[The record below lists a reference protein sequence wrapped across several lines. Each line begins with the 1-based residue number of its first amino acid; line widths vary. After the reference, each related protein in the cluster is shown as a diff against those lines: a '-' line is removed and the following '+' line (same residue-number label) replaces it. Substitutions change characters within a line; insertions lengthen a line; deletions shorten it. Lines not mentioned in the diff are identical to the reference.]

1 MQEEIKKFFKG
12 DVENS
17 DEVLTKY
24 SHDASVLEVRPEIV
38 LFPKDS
44 EDVKNL
50 VKWVN
55 ENKPARNAEGIASAG
70 GTKYPNLAITP
81 RSAGTCMSGGAIGES
96 IIIDFTRYMNK
107 LISFEK
113 KNLND
118 SSAFALGDIGQGTH
132 DASNP
137 LNFSSIKKS
146 EEDFGAFALGDTGEI
161 IHQNNILEPSPS
173 ETKGQGT
180 HDSANTILENN
191 FSDPRHSKSS
201 SNSLIAVEPGMYY
214 RDFEKITLEK
224 GLILPCYTASK
235 NINAVGGMYG
245 NNSAGERT
253 LVYGKTENYVAEAK
267 VVFADGNMYTVKPL
281 SKKELENKIN
291 QNDFEGNI
299 YKNIYNLILE
309 NKDEILKAKPNVSK
323 NSAGYTLWNVVDFV
337 GVRGEGNYFDL
348 NKLLVGSQGTLGIT
362 TEITFSLVKENTQRK
377 LLVVFLRDLKVL
389 PSLVNDI
396 LKYKPETLESY
407 DDKTFLLVL
416 KYIWDFI
423 KLLGLKNLFKLIFS
437 FGPEMLMTLR
447 NGFPKLILLIEFAG
461 DDEKEVSDK
470 ARDLY
475 QELKKN
481 KKIGVHLTRDEFEAK
496 KYWTIRHEAFN
507 LIRYHLKKVKSK
519 PFIDDVVVR
528 PEKLPEFFPAI
539 YGILNE
545 YKKDMTFAIGGHV
558 GDGNLHIYTLL
569 DPKNKKLVSIIR
581 EVSEKVYD
589 LVAKL
594 GGSNTAEH
602 NDGMI
607 RTIFLPKMFNPKV
620 ISLFTETKE
629 IFDDKYIFN
638 PGKKVLSPKSGALGT
653 QDFIDKHISRS

>member
-17 DEVLTKY
+17 DEVLNKY

-55 ENKPARNAEGIASAG
+55 ENKLI
-70 GTKYPNLAITP
+70 YPNLAITP

-107 LISFEK
+107 LI
-113 KNLND
+113 
-118 SSAFALGDIGQGTH
+118 
-132 DASNP
+132 
-137 LNFSSIKKS
+137 NFSS
-146 EEDFGAFALGDTGEI
+146 DF
-161 IHQNNILEPSPS
+161 
-173 ETKGQGT
+173 
-180 HDSANTILENN
+180 
-191 FSDPRHSKSS
+191 
-201 SNSLIAVEPGMYY
+201 LITVQPGMYY

-253 LVYGKTENYVAEAK
+253 LVYGKTENYVVEAK
-267 VVFADGNMYTVKPL
+267 VVFADGNLYTVKPL

-309 NKDEILKAKPNVSK
+309 NKEEIIKAKPNVSK
-323 NSAGYTLWNVVDFV
+323 NSAGYTLWNIVDFA

-437 FGPEMLMTLR
+437 FGPEMLMTLK

-475 QELKKN
+475 QELKNN

-528 PEKLPEFFPAI
+528 PDKLPEFFPAI
-539 YGILNE
+539 YSILNE

-569 DPKNKKLVSIIR
+569 DPKNKKLVSIIK

-638 PGKKVLSPKSGALGT
+638 PGKKVLSLKSGSLGT

>member
-1 MQEEIKKFFKG
+1 MEEEIKKFFKG

-55 ENKPARNAEGIASAG
+55 ENKPARNASFNDAG
-70 GTKYPNLAITP
+70 GAKYPNLAITP

-132 DASNP
+132 DASN
-137 LNFSSIKKS
+137 LFNFSSI
-146 EEDFGAFALGDTGEI
+146 T
-161 IHQNNILEPSPS
+161 
-173 ETKGQGT
+173 
-180 HDSANTILENN
+180 
-191 FSDPRHSKSS
+191 
-201 SNSLIAVEPGMYY
+201 VEPGMYY

-253 LVYGKTENYVAEAK
+253 LVYGKTENYVVEAK

-309 NKDEILKAKPNVSK
+309 NKEEILKAKPNVSK
-323 NSAGYTLWNVVDFV
+323 NSAGYTLWNVVDFA

-569 DPKNKKLVSIIR
+569 DPKNKKNVSIIK
-581 EVSEKVYD
+581 EVSENVYD

>member
-17 DEVLTKY
+17 DEVLIKY

-55 ENKPARNAEGIASAG
+55 ENKNSF
-70 GTKYPNLAITP
+70 PNLAITP

-107 LISFEK
+107 LINFE
-113 KNLND
+113 
-118 SSAFALGDIGQGTH
+118 
-132 DASNP
+132 
-137 LNFSSIKKS
+137 
-146 EEDFGAFALGDTGEI
+146 GEI
-161 IHQNNILEPSPS
+161 IHQNNILESSPS

-191 FSDPRHSKSS
+191 FSDPQYSKSS
-201 SNSLIAVEPGMYY
+201 FEKKNLNDSSAFALGDIRQGTHDASNPLNFSSITVEPGMYY

-253 LVYGKTENYVAEAK
+253 LVYGKTENYVVEAK
-267 VVFADGNMYTVKPL
+267 VVFADGNLYTVKPL
-281 SKKELENKIN
+281 SKKELENKIL

-309 NKDEILKAKPNVSK
+309 NKEEILKAKPNVSK
-323 NSAGYTLWNVVDFV
+323 NSAGYTFWNVVDFA

-389 PSLVNDI
+389 PSIVNDI

-470 ARDLY
+470 ARVLY
-475 QELKKN
+475 EELKKN

-638 PGKKVLSPKSGALGT
+638 PGKKVLGPKSGALGT